1 VRLKYARWQGLVAA
15 ASMVAF
21 IALTGWRYPG
31 IALGIGIGLIL
42 VMKGGERVV
51 RRLATRERD

>member
-1 VRLKYARWQGLVAA
+1 MRVKYARWQGLVAA
-15 ASMVAF
+15 ASVVAF

-31 IALGIGIGLIL
+31 MAAGIGIGLIL

-51 RRLATRERD
+51 RRLANREHD